1 MIGDLFA
8 DTVERRL
15 ILRVKQTHRG
25 DTDVEIDTLTVKE
38 RQQRRLIDDI
48 DGEVNLPIIY
58 QQILTETKVLQ
69 YRGKYSFTVSPHHH
83 YIYM

>member
-25 DTDVEIDTLTVKE
+25 DTDVEIDTLTVKA

-69 YRGKYSFTVSPHHH
+69 YRGTYSFTVSPHHH